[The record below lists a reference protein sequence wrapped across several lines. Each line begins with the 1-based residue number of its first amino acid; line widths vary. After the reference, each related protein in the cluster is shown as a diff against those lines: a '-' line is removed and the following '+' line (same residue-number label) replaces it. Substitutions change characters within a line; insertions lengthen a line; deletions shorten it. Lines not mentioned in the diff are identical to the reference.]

1 MQFYRVKGIRESSK
15 EVEHKKQ
22 GRKIW
27 RKIIK
32 EVKVEIFII
41 FRIPSWLFHLWISSS
56 PLSKIT
62 FKLEFLYPK
71 GYMGPLHQYRP
82 PYLHHKAC
90 LEIRVEGFNI
100 VF

>member
-15 EVEHKKQ
+15 EVKHKKQ

-41 FRIPSWLFHLWISSS
+41 FIIPSWLLHL
-56 PLSKIT
+56 
-62 FKLEFLYPK
+62 
-71 GYMGPLHQYRP
+71 
-82 PYLHHKAC
+82 
-90 LEIRVEGFNI
+90 
-100 VF
+100 